1 MQLASPYGGLAGLRG
16 KMMSSNP
23 YQPQPGMVEQLGR
36 QDMGQPFQNMS
47 LDAPTSRMIGVGQQ
61 MSAPDM
67 SGHFADVQARYGLS
81 EEETIAAVESKG
93 QSLGGRP
100 PVPGAT
106 SYDGTPLRP
115 QEDASQMIGAARPSP
130 YDLARMGP
138 MIEQAPPRPMSGP
151 GFAKPLSP
159 APSEQGTGGGL
170 AEQEWRLKIEP
181 VEMNMGGRI
190 PGYQNGGPPGANNP
204 FKLGPYSW
212 ESKFKG
218 VPHKPAMFSPGRL
231 GPQMTEVE
239 SLIAAGEARES
250 MAKDLADYTARRENL
265 KPLPSP
271 SAPLEPGERGYVAD
285 GEWEN
290 PELGRGPYVSPREL
304 FENAEMQE
312 LLMDQIGTR
321 DDYIRDSVMDSFLSG
336 IPEKA
341 VATRSPSSSELDIE
355 PMAEWL
361 MENDIAKRVE
371 AQERNAQL
379 EALFNERRADRE
391 LQEVNSMSQLLG
403 NTLEARDSDL
413 SSKFDR
419 MIAEKAEAEE
429 RNAQLE
435 ALFNERRAS
444 RESEEAGAMSRLL
457 GNYLDRPV
465 YDEDFMRPLGTGPT
479 APPPIRR
486 ASGGIIGLA
495 HGGMV
500 PDYAHGGEVPGYF
513 LGGLMKGIK
522 SLGKGLGKAAGAAAP
537 FAGLLPGVGTLA
549 STGLGALGTALGD
562 VTSGK
567 GFNLGRLAQG
577 AGRGLMF
584 GKLGDKLGG
593 IEGLKGKGI
602 LGGLKEAFTNED
614 VGKQILDVAGDIDP
628 ADILT
633 LGVTEAAGQRGAA
646 EQAAQGEGGFGN
658 VGMVNPMSTQGRV
671 MPGQVTQQPQRQGV
685 AGQLTYGNQPA
696 ITYGGASG
704 GLIPGYQYGGMMGDE
719 EGGDEFGVAPY
730 LPRTMPQ
737 GRGTGSRRSRVRRPR
752 IAPRENV
759 EPVRRPPPANVSSIT
774 GRAEGLPT
782 PPPIVTPPP
791 PPPPPVAGPPPP
803 PPMVDELA
811 PAIPA
816 TAASMPPPPPPPPTS
831 GAGGMGGEFEGD
843 TVGDE
848 FTPTKPVLGGSGVPG
863 GARLNPQEI
872 QDELPRTVAAMPP
885 PPPPPP
891 PVAPTPGAGGMGGEF
906 EGDQYGDEFTPTQ
919 PVYSGGPTQA
929 TAQPDE
935 RADEYEAPTQP
946 VVDQV
951 RDVVP
956 QTAAFMPE
964 PGEEGEGEGELDP
977 FATADPGEYGQAPER
992 SIETTYDMNPYGDI
1006 PEEVREG
1013 KREMTQEEIDKRA
1026 GKMEKEMERQVEQ
1039 AQTEAKKELAATNQL
1054 DLDDKGE
1061 QPDAMGEVDEQDQY
1075 TIDDKKAADMKKDA
1089 AVAPSGKL
1097 DLNTG
1102 EVTRDEEYIDAQG
1115 PYMGHG
1121 YGEGLSG
1128 SAGAT
1133 RVMPGSQA
1141 TGQTM
1146 ATGPVNPS
1154 SGAGSGFYGE
1164 KKWFDPNA
1172 EAPVDKQMS
1181 GLDPHQLPRTAED
1194 FAATGD
1200 AGGAGLLSRLGM
1212 AEGGLVEN
1220 VSPEDLQALA
1230 QASMQLDSPGSRET
1244 VERVMRKY
1252 QLTSADLNQLIQAL
1266 SQQMAATQQQPMQ
1279 EGGLINGGG
1288 GDAMADDIYVN
1299 ATMNANGDKQTIA
1312 VSAGEYIVP
1321 GDVVGH
1327 LGSGNTERGADVMD
1341 QFVTDVRMDRTG
1353 TGIQPDPIDL
1363 SEVVP
1368 LSYGERYE

>member
-130 YDLARMGP
+130 YELARMGP

-190 PGYQNGGPPGANNP
+190 PSYQNGGDINP
-204 FKLGPYSW
+204 DRLLQALGDTLS
-212 ESKFKG
+212 
-218 VPHKPAMFSPGRL
+218 
-231 GPQMTEVE
+231 
-239 SLIAAGEARES
+239 
-250 MAKDLADYTARRENL
+250 TARRTRTIRGEPYTTPADSVKSIMNKSRSFSIARNQAAANRRAQVVRELGLGDVMADDERTRIIQEAAVRGADLGDLGWGETLENPETGEVIVENL
-265 KPLPSP
+265 YSTDLARKMLGMPAPSEADSVLLPSP
-271 SAPLEPGERGYVAD
+271 S
-285 GEWEN
+285 
-290 PELGRGPYVSPREL
+290 
-304 FENAEMQE
+304 
-312 LLMDQIGTR
+312 
-321 DDYIRDSVMDSFLSG
+321 
-336 IPEKA
+336 
-341 VATRSPSSSELDIE
+341 
-355 PMAEWL
+355 
-361 MENDIAKRVE
+361 
-371 AQERNAQL
+371 
-379 EALFNERRADRE
+379 RADSLAGMPSDILEYVQSLPDNGYISRIEAMVDPEHIARE
-391 LQEVNSMSQLLG
+391 KYGDSIIN
-403 NTLEARDSDL
+403 EA
-413 SSKFDR
+413 
-419 MIAEKAEAEE
+419 I
-429 RNAQLE
+429 
-435 ALFNERRAS
+435 
-444 RESEEAGAMSRLL
+444 RLL
-457 GNYLDRPV
+457 
-465 YDEDFMRPLGTGPT
+465 
-479 APPPIRR
+479 PPGR

-522 SLGKGLGKAAGAAAP
+522 SLGKGLGKAAGVAAP
-537 FAGLLPGVGTLA
+537 FAGLIPGVGTLA
-549 STGLGALGTALGD
+549 STGLGALGTALSD

-577 AGRGLMF
+577 AGRGLAL

-593 IEGLKGKGI
+593 IEGLKDKGI
-602 LGGLKEAFTNED
+602 LGGLKAAFTD
-614 VGKQILDVAGDIDP
+614 KDIGGQVLDAVSDIDP
-628 ADILT
+628 GTLLT

-671 MPGQVTQQPQRQGV
+671 MPGQVTQPRTQGV
-685 AGQLTYGNQPA
+685 AGQLTYGDQPM
-696 ITYGGASG
+696 ITYGASG

-774 GRAEGLPT
+774 GRVEGLPT

-816 TAASMPPPPPPPPTS
+816 TAASMPPPPPPPPPPPTS

-848 FTPTKPVLGGSGVPG
+848 FTPT
-863 GARLNPQEI
+863 
-872 QDELPRTVAAMPP
+872 
-885 PPPPPP
+885 
-891 PVAPTPGAGGMGGEF
+891 
-906 EGDQYGDEFTPTQ
+906 Q

-929 TAQPDE
+929 TAEPDE

-1054 DLDDKGE
+1054 DPDDKGE

-1102 EVTRDEEYIDAQG
+1102 EVTRDEEYIAAQG

-1121 YGEGLSG
+1121 YGQGLSG

-1133 RVMPGSQA
+1133 RTMPGSQA

-1146 ATGPVNPS
+1146 ATGPVNQS
-1154 SGAGSGFYGE
+1154 TGAGSGFYGE
-1164 KKWFDPNA
+1164 QKWFDPNA

-1181 GLDPHQLPRTAED
+1181 GLDPHQLPRTAQD
-1194 FAATGD
+1194 FAAAGD

-1220 VSPEDLQALA
+1220 MTPEDMQDLA
-1230 QASMQLDSPGSRET
+1230 QASMQLDSPGARET
-1244 VERVMRKY
+1244 VQRVMSKY
-1252 QLTSADLNQLIQAL
+1252 QLSAADLSQLLAVL
-1266 SQQMAATQQQPMQ
+1266 SQQMAGSESLPMQ
-1279 EGGLINGGG
+1279 QGGLIDGGG
-1288 GDAMADDIYVN
+1288 GDAMADDIYVD
-1299 ATMNANGDKQTIA
+1299 ATINANGDKQTIA

>member
-1 MQLASPYGGLAGLRG
+1 MELASPYGGLAGLRG

-67 SGHFADVQARYGLS
+67 SGHRADVQARYGLTD
-81 EEETIAAVESKG
+81 EETTAAIESRG

-115 QEDASQMIGAARPSP
+115 QEDPSQMIGAARPSP

-181 VEMNMGGRI
+181 VEMSMGGRI

-465 YDEDFMRPLGTGPT
+465 YDEDFMRPLGTGAT
-479 APPPIRR
+479 APPLISR

-522 SLGKGLGKAAGAAAP
+522 SLGKGLGKAAGVAAP
-537 FAGLLPGVGTLA
+537 FASMIPGVGTLA
-549 STGLGALGTALGD
+549 GMGLGGLGTALGD

-577 AGRGLMF
+577 ANRARMIGN
-584 GKLGDKLGG
+584 LGDKLGD
-593 IEGLKGKGI
+593 IEGLKDKG
-602 LGGLKEAFTNED
+602 LWGGIKTALTDKD
-614 VGKQILDVAGDIDP
+614 IGKQVLDVAGDIDP
-628 ADILT
+628 GDLLS

-696 ITYGGASG
+696 VNYAQASG
-704 GLIPGYQYGGMMGDE
+704 GLIPGYQYGGMYGDE

-737 GRGTGSRRSRVRRPR
+737 GRGTGSRRSRVTRPR
-752 IAPRENV
+752 IAPRE
-759 EPVRRPPPANVSSIT
+759 
-774 GRAEGLPT
+774 
-782 PPPIVTPPP
+782 
-791 PPPPPVAGPPPP
+791 
-803 PPMVDELA
+803 
-811 PAIPA
+811 
-816 TAASMPPPPPPPPTS
+816 
-831 GAGGMGGEFEGD
+831 
-843 TVGDE
+843 
-848 FTPTKPVLGGSGVPG
+848 
-863 GARLNPQEI
+863 
-872 QDELPRTVAAMPP
+872 
-885 PPPPPP
+885 
-891 PVAPTPGAGGMGGEF
+891 
-906 EGDQYGDEFTPTQ
+906 
-919 PVYSGGPTQA
+919 
-929 TAQPDE
+929 
-935 RADEYEAPTQP
+935 DEYEAPTQP

-1054 DLDDKGE
+1054 DPDDAGE
-1061 QPDAMGEVDEQDQY
+1061 QVEEMGEVDEQDLY

-1102 EVTRDEEYIDAQG
+1102 EVTRDEEYIAAQG

-1121 YGEGLSG
+1121 YDQGLSG

-1133 RVMPGSQA
+1133 RTMPGSEA

-1353 TGIQPDPIDL
+1353 TAIQPDPIDL